1 MKIIENKKD
10 TITVIVCLLFI
21 CLYFAGTIFA
31 GSLLKTEE
39 SIPVS
44 TAQPIVQTITD
55 TTAPVLGADNL
66 LPTSKPS
73 TNAQSQQTNSGD
85 DDNDD

>member
-10 TITVIVCLLFI
+10 KFTVIVCLIFI
-21 CLYFAGTIFA
+21 CLYLAGTIFA
-31 GSLLKTEE
+31 GSLLKAEE

-44 TAQPIVQTITD
+44 TAQPSVQPMAD
-55 TTAPVLGADNL
+55 TSAPVLGADTL

-73 TNAQSQQTNSGD
+73 TNTQSQQTNTGD
-85 DDNDD
+85 DEDDD

>member
-10 TITVIVCLLFI
+10 KFTVIVCLLFI
-21 CLYFAGTIFA
+21 CLYLAGTIFA

-44 TAQPIVQTITD
+44 TAQPIVQPITD
-55 TTAPVLGADNL
+55 TNAPVIGADIL

-73 TNAQSQQTNSGD
+73 TNAQRQQTNTGD
-85 DDNDD
+85 DENDD